1 MRDGVEEGSHQR
13 SGLRAPTLLQR
24 VLKRAFYW
32 TEESVSLPRLRSKT
46 TWENGV
52 EHGGSRWFADTE
64 EDGGSTP
71 PVPTIPTLTRA
82 YVAALI

>member
-13 SGLRAPTLLQR
+13 ERAAGSTLLQR
-24 VLKRAFYW
+24 VLKKAFYW

-64 EDGGSTP
+64 SDMQTKP
-71 PVPTIPTLTRA
+71 
-82 YVAALI
+82 